1 MGRHDIALGACAN
14 LESDIVGVNDNFG
27 LPVLLGYPCDG
38 SNEHFI
44 IISLAPW
51 FMFSEFVNGTCWQ
64 NDFAVHI
71 CGTQHLWQ
79 GIYVE
84 VDAGIHSYHAHLPCR
99 LLDGSGGGWQRIE
112 LET

>member
-1 MGRHDIALGACAN
+1 MTLHWAPVPILKVILWELMVILACQSFWIIPVIAAM
-14 LESDIVGVNDNFG
+14 SIS
-27 LPVLLGYPCDG
+27 Y
-38 SNEHFI
+38 FI

-84 VDAGIHSYHAHLPCR
+84 VDAGIHSYHTCLAAFGLEWRWLAAH
-99 LLDGSGGGWQRIE
+99 
-112 LET
+112 